1 MNFEQFQVLAQNHS
15 AVPVYRKVLADLLTP
30 VSAYMRLAGHY
41 SSPLLLESVEG
52 GRQFARYSYICLDPR
67 VIVTHAAGTT
77 TVQQGP
83 QRRVPEGPIR
93 KTGAPFLSILRESLA
108 EYEVP
113 HLDEIPD
120 FCGGWVGYLGY
131 ETTSW
136 VEDVPVHPAQDR
148 DIPDA
153 VFMLFETVMVFDH
166 LKQEVIVCHTRRVDR
181 DQPLRPQYEAALA
194 VVNQVGEALHTDID
208 YHTPPVTGKSRLESN
223 LSKQQFMAAVERAKD
238 YIFAGDIFQL
248 VLSQCLQRSTR
259 VEPLTLYRALRNIN
273 PSPYMFFLNLD
284 GFAII
289 GASPE
294 LLVKVEKGTM
304 EVRPIAGTRPRGRD
318 AAEDAR
324 LAEDLLADEKERAEH
339 LMLVDLGR
347 NDVGRVCRFKSV
359 SVEEFMVVEHY
370 SHVMHIVS
378 DIRGVLADGRDVF
391 DALLSGF
398 PAGTVTG
405 APKIRAMELIHELEP
420 DRRGIYAGTVG
431 YMDFHGNLNTCI
443 VIRTMLMKD
452 GVVSFQSGAGIVAD
466 SDPEREYEETM
477 SKAEAIMQA
486 VDFAERGLQPRGDS
500 PQGSIRI
507 SA

>member
-1 MNFEQFQVLAQNHS
+1 MNFEKFQTLAQDHT

-30 VSAYMRLAGHY
+30 VSAYLRLAEHY
-41 SSPLLLESVEG
+41 RPAVLLESVERGPTSG
-52 GRQFARYSYICLDPR
+52 GFARYSYICLAPR
-67 VIVTHAAGTT
+67 VIVSHTAGTT
-77 TVQQGP
+77 TIQQGA
-83 QRRVPEGPIR
+83 EHH
-93 KTGAPFLSILRESLA
+93 KTRTPFLTMLREMLA
-108 EYEVP
+108 EYDVP

-131 ETTSW
+131 ETTAW
-136 VEDVPVHPAQDR
+136 VEEVPIYPAQDR

-153 VFMLFETVMVFDH
+153 VFMLFETVMAFDH
-166 LKQEVIVCHTRRVDR
+166 LKQEVIVCHTRKVDQ
-181 DQPLRPQYEAALA
+181 DQPLRPQYDAALA
-194 VVNQVGEALHTDID
+194 VVDQVGKALHTEID
-208 YHTPPVTGKSRLESN
+208 YQTPPVTGKSELESN
-223 LSKQQFMAAVERAKD
+223 LSREQFMSAVEKAKD

-248 VLSQCLQRSTR
+248 VLSQRFQRTTR

-273 PSPYMFFLNLD
+273 PSPYMFFINLE

-294 LLVKVEKGTM
+294 LLVKVEQNVM

-359 SVEEFMVVEHY
+359 SVKEFMIVEQY

-420 DRRGIYAGTVG
+420 TRRGIYAGSVG
-431 YMDFHGNLNTCI
+431 YIDFQGNLNTCI

-466 SDPEREYEETM
+466 SDPEREYEETID
-477 SKAEAIMQA
+477 KAEAIMQA
-486 VDFAERGLQPRGDS
+486 VDFAERGLQALK
-500 PQGSIRI
+500 GS
-507 SA
+507 

>member
-1 MNFEQFQVLAQNHS
+1 MNFEKFQTLAQDHT

-30 VSAYMRLAGHY
+30 VSAYLRLAEHY
-41 SSPLLLESVEG
+41 RPAVLLESVERGPTSG
-52 GRQFARYSYICLDPR
+52 GFARYSYICLAPR
-67 VIVTHAAGTT
+67 VIVSHTAGTT
-77 TVQQGP
+77 TIQQGA
-83 QRRVPEGPIR
+83 EHH
-93 KTGAPFLSILRESLA
+93 KTRTPFLTMLREMLA
-108 EYEVP
+108 EYDVP

-131 ETTSW
+131 ETTAW
-136 VEDVPVHPAQDR
+136 VEEVPIYPAQDR

-153 VFMLFETVMVFDH
+153 VFMLFETVMAFDH
-166 LKQEVIVCHTRRVDR
+166 LKQEVIVCHTRKVDQ
-181 DQPLRPQYEAALA
+181 DQPLRPQYDAALA
-194 VVNQVGEALHTDID
+194 VVDQVGKALHTEID
-208 YHTPPVTGKSRLESN
+208 YQTPPVTGKSELESN
-223 LSKQQFMAAVERAKD
+223 LSREQFMVAVEKAKD
-238 YIFAGDIFQL
+238 HIFAGDIFQL
-248 VLSQCLQRSTR
+248 VLSQRFQRTTR

-273 PSPYMFFLNLD
+273 PSPYMFFINLD
-284 GFAII
+284 DFAII

-294 LLVKVEKGTM
+294 LLVKVEQNVM

-359 SVEEFMVVEHY
+359 SVKEFMIVEQY

-420 DRRGIYAGTVG
+420 TRRGIYAGSVG
-431 YMDFHGNLNTCI
+431 YIDFQGNLNTCI

-466 SDPEREYEETM
+466 SDPEREYEETID
-477 SKAEAIMQA
+477 KAEAIMQA
-486 VDFAERGLQPRGDS
+486 VDFAERGLQALK
-500 PQGSIRI
+500 GS
-507 SA
+507 

>member
-1 MNFEQFQVLAQNHS
+1 MNFKQYQALAQRHT

-41 SSPLLLESVEG
+41 PPAVLLESVEG

-67 VIVTHAAGTT
+67 VIISHTAGTT
-77 TVQQGP
+77 TIQQGP
-83 QRRVPEGPIR
+83 KRH
-93 KTGAPFLSILRESLA
+93 KTGTPFLSLLREMLA
-108 EYEVP
+108 EYDVP
-113 HLDEIPD
+113 RLDEIPD

-131 ETTSW
+131 ETAAW
-136 VEDVPVHPAQDR
+136 MEKVPVHPAQDG

-153 VFMLFETVMVFDH
+153 VFMLYETVMAFDH
-166 LKQEVIVCHTRRVDR
+166 LKQEVIVCHTRKVDR
-181 DQPLRPQYEAALA
+181 DQPLRPQYDAALA
-194 VVNQVGEALHTDID
+194 VVDQVGDALHTDID
-208 YHTPPVTGKSRLESN
+208 YQTPPVIGKSKLEPN
-223 LSKQQFMAAVERAKD
+223 ISKRQYMAAVERAKD

-248 VLSQCLQRSTR
+248 VLSQCFQRVTE

-294 LLVKVEKGTM
+294 LLVKVEQGTM
-304 EVRPIAGTRPRGRD
+304 EVRPIAGTRPRGQD
-318 AAEDAR
+318 GDEDAR

-347 NDVGRVCRFKSV
+347 NDVGRVCRFKSL
-359 SVEEFMVVEHY
+359 SVEEFMVVECY

-378 DIRGVLADGRDVF
+378 DIRGELSTGKDAF

-405 APKIRAMELIHELEP
+405 APKIRAMELIHEMELT
-420 DRRGIYAGTVG
+420 RRGIYAGTVG
-431 YMDFHGNLNTCI
+431 YIDFHGNLNTCI
-443 VIRTMLMKD
+443 VIRTMLMNN

-466 SDPEREYEETM
+466 SDPEREYEETIH
-477 SKAEAIMQA
+477 KAGAIMEA
-486 VDFAERGLQPRGDS
+486 VDFAERGLQPRRDS
-500 PQGSIRI
+500 R
-507 SA
+507 

>member
-1 MNFEQFQVLAQNHS
+1 MNFEKFQTLAQDHT

-30 VSAYMRLAGHY
+30 VSAYLRLAEHY
-41 SSPLLLESVEG
+41 RPAVLLESVERGPTSG
-52 GRQFARYSYICLDPR
+52 GFARYSYICLAPR
-67 VIVTHAAGTT
+67 VIVSHTAGTT
-77 TVQQGP
+77 TIQQGA
-83 QRRVPEGPIR
+83 EHH
-93 KTGAPFLSILRESLA
+93 KTRTPFLTMLREMLA
-108 EYEVP
+108 EYDVP

-131 ETTSW
+131 ETTAW
-136 VEDVPVHPAQDR
+136 VEEVPIYPAQDR

-153 VFMLFETVMVFDH
+153 VFMLFETVMAFDH
-166 LKQEVIVCHTRRVDR
+166 LKQEVIVCHTRKVDQ
-181 DQPLRPQYEAALA
+181 DQPLRPQYDAALA
-194 VVNQVGEALHTDID
+194 VVDQVGKALHTEID
-208 YHTPPVTGKSRLESN
+208 YQTPPVTGKSELESN
-223 LSKQQFMAAVERAKD
+223 LSREQFMVAVEKAKD
-238 YIFAGDIFQL
+238 HIFAGDIFQL
-248 VLSQCLQRSTR
+248 VLSQRFQRTTR

-273 PSPYMFFLNLD
+273 PSPYMFFINLE

-294 LLVKVEKGTM
+294 LLVKVEQNVM

-359 SVEEFMVVEHY
+359 SVKEFMIVEQY

-420 DRRGIYAGTVG
+420 TRRGIYAGSVG
-431 YMDFHGNLNTCI
+431 YIDFQGNLNTCI

-466 SDPEREYEETM
+466 SDPEREYEETID
-477 SKAEAIMQA
+477 KAEAIMQA
-486 VDFAERGLQPRGDS
+486 VDFAERGLQALK
-500 PQGSIRI
+500 GS
-507 SA
+507 

>member
-1 MNFEQFQVLAQNHS
+1 MNFEQFQALAQDHT

-30 VSAYMRLAGHY
+30 VSAYMRLAEHY
-41 SSPLLLESVEG
+41 RPAVLLESVEG
-52 GRQFARYSYICLDPR
+52 GPTAGGFARYSYICLAPR
-67 VIVTHAAGTT
+67 VIVSHTAGTT
-77 TVQQGP
+77 TIRQGP
-83 QRRVPEGPIR
+83 EHH
-93 KTGAPFLSILRESLA
+93 KTRTSFLTLLREMLA
-108 EYEVP
+108 EYDVP

-131 ETTSW
+131 ETTAW
-136 VEDVPVHPAQDR
+136 VEEVPIYPAQDR

-153 VFMLFETVMVFDH
+153 VFMLFETVMAFDH
-166 LKQEVIVCHTRRVDR
+166 LKQEVIVCHTRKVDR
-181 DQPLRPQYEAALA
+181 DQPLRPQYDAALA
-194 VVNQVGEALHTDID
+194 VVDQVGEALHTEID
-208 YHTPPVTGKSRLESN
+208 YQTPPVTGKSELESN
-223 LSKQQFMAAVERAKD
+223 LSREQFMSAVEKAKD

-248 VLSQCLQRSTR
+248 VLSQRFQRTTR
-259 VEPLTLYRALRNIN
+259 VESLTLYRALRNIN
-273 PSPYMFFLNLD
+273 PSPYMFFINLD
-284 GFAII
+284 DFAII

-294 LLVKVEKGTM
+294 LLVKVEQGTM
-304 EVRPIAGTRPRGRD
+304 EVRPIAGTRSRGAD

-359 SVEEFMVVEHY
+359 SVKEFMIVEQY

-378 DIRGVLADGRDVF
+378 DVRGVLADGRDVF
-391 DALLSGF
+391 DALLAGF

-420 DRRGIYAGTVG
+420 TRRGIYAGSVG
-431 YMDFHGNLNTCI
+431 YIDFHGNLNTCI

-466 SDPEREYEETM
+466 SDPEREYEETID
-477 SKAEAIMQA
+477 KAEAIMQA
-486 VDFAERGLQPRGDS
+486 VDFAERGLQALK
-500 PQGSIRI
+500 GS
-507 SA
+507 